1 VNPIESINSFALKQ
15 YSSMVMPTKVEP
27 QGRILI
33 YANMGY
39 GDLVFYLP
47 VLRAIE
53 KKFETVIILEDQ
65 VKTNFLRGMGIESS
79 IIKAASLSPAG
90 TCQKFDTV
98 VCHWLQQW
106 TPIIRQII
114 KMRIPCRIGHH
125 WRDKYNWLWTHPT
138 SYWKNGHYRFSNES
152 LLEPFGLEPVY
163 DTVKIKNPITDHEI
177 IIVPNSSEPKRDWP
191 GFNKLYDKLSNLYR
205 VFQLQ
210 KSVPMD
216 VAIRMLA
223 GARLVIGNNSG
234 MPIIADFLKV
244 AAIQIF
250 RQGEKVTPQIAG
262 LLHGIDFI
270 EPTVDEVYSRVNS
283 ILS

>member
-1 VNPIESINSFALKQ
+1 MNLIESVNSFALKQ
-15 YSSMVMPTKVEP
+15 YSSMVMPAKSEP

-65 VKTNFLRGMGIESS
+65 VKTNFLRGMGIESQ
-79 IIKAASLSPAG
+79 IVKAASLFPAAVYR
-90 TCQKFDTV
+90 KFDTV

-114 KMRIPCRIGHH
+114 KMRIPCRIGHD
-125 WRDKYNWLWTHPT
+125 WREKYNWLWTHPAR
-138 SYWKNGHYRFSNES
+138 YWKNGHYRFSNES
-152 LLEPFGLEPVY
+152 LLEPFGLQPVY
-163 DTVKIKNPITDHEI
+163 DTVKIENPITDYEI

-191 GFNKLYDKLSNLYR
+191 GFNSLYDKLSTRYK
-205 VFQLQ
+205 VFKLW
-210 KSVPMD
+210 KSLPMD

-234 MPIIADFLKV
+234 MPIIADYLKV
-244 AAIQIF
+244 PAIQIF
-250 RQGEKVTPQIAG
+250 RRGEIVTPQIAG

-270 EPTVDEVYSRVNS
+270 EPTVDEVSTRIKT
-283 ILS
+283 ILG